1 MINDD
6 DKALLVS
13 QYMPNVSVAPN
24 GRVDVAWGDT
34 RDDVGGRVND
44 VYYAS
49 STDNGDSFGK
59 NVRMTD
65 RSIDRHHGVFIS
77 NFAMSAPPV
86 IASTNAYAI
95 VGWDDTRLT
104 DPTFADNASFGGG
117 LKDITATVQYEA
129 VGGGTP
135 KAVKLALAVSS
146 ACSSSV
152 LFCLGPAWLAGSV
165 RGCRCRRRRPSA
177 AVNRSEPAER
187 AARLSRRVLEA
198 LDGGRH
204 GARRQRAVEEVALG
218 LTPGS

>member
-135 KAVKLALAVSS
+135 KAVKLALAGVVGLLLVGL
-146 ACSSSV
+146 V
-152 LFCLGPAWLAGSV
+152 LFGASLAGRQRKGMPV
-165 RGCRCRRRRPSA
+165 P
-177 AVNRSEPAER
+177 PAET
-187 AARLSRRVLEA
+187 V
-198 LDGGRH
+198 GGSQPV
-204 GARRQRAVEEVALG
+204 GAR
-218 LTPGS
+218 